1 MGVALRFQHAGLHH
15 LLLFLA
21 SVPASTLGDTSPR
34 SKTASLTVTSSAFSA
49 NGTIPAEYTCDGS
62 QTSPPLSWSGAPAD
76 AKSIA
81 ILVEDPDAPKGTFT
95 HWLVT
100 DIPTTTTSLD
110 KGASLPDGAMA
121 VKNDKG
127 DAGYAPPCPPPGG
140 TIIISACS
148 RSTRRSARSRTRSEF
163 LSAIKGHVLAQGDL
177 IGTYQ
182 KQASR

>member
-1 MGVALRFQHAGLHH
+1 MGVALRSSMRVFTIS
-15 LLLFLA
+15 LLFLA

-49 NGTIPAEYTCDGS
+49 NGTIPAEYPGDGS

-100 DIPTTTTSLD
+100 AIPTPTTSPD
-110 KGASLPDGAMA
+110 QGASL
-121 VKNDKG
+121 
-127 DAGYAPPCPPPGG
+127 
-140 TIIISACS
+140 
-148 RSTRRSARSRTRSEF
+148 
-163 LSAIKGHVLAQGDL
+163 
-177 IGTYQ
+177 
-182 KQASR
+182 